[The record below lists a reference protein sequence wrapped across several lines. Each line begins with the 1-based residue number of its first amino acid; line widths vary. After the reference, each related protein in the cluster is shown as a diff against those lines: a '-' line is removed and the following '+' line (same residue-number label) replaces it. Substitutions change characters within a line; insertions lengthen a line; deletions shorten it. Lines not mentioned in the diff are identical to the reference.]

1 MDSRT
6 YWRRREELFQRQD
19 IKSDKELAKKMN
31 DVLTETSDEIQ
42 KEIDAF
48 YSRYATREGI
58 SLAEVN
64 KRVAKME
71 VDRFAKQAKEYV
83 KNKDFSDKA
92 NHELKIY
99 NLKMK
104 TSRLE
109 LLKAKVDLHLIG
121 ATSDMEGILRE
132 GAYEQALMEYE
143 RDAGILADSVQFDVE
158 KRVQQVL
165 DGSYSLKD
173 SPTFK
178 TFSDNIWLYKTEL
191 QNDLEKM
198 LVRSFTRGENP
209 RVMARELKK
218 RFDVTG
224 YQAERLARTET
235 ARLQTAIQ
243 KDSIENNG
251 IEQYEFIAEP
261 TACHLCRPLD
271 SKISKVD
278 DLVIGDNASPMHP
291 NCRCRIAPYVSSK
304 TMYDDWLK
312 AGIINKEEY
321 QSALSFKKDYD
332 TEFEKLME
340 KRNEYEKSMAKKR
353 RDRLPTDHID
363 KKKRRKV

>member
-1 MDSRT
+1 MNSRT

-31 DVLTETSDEIQ
+31 DVLTETSEEIQ

-64 KRVAKME
+64 KRVSKME
-71 VDRFAKQAKEYV
+71 IDRFAKQAKEYV

-99 NLKMK
+99 NLKMRA
-104 TSRLE
+104 SRLE
-109 LLKAKVDLHLIG
+109 LLKANIDLRLI
-121 ATSDMEGILRE
+121 ANTSGLELLLHDE
-132 GAYEQALMEYE
+132 AYSQAMLEYE
-143 RDAGILADSVQFDVE
+143 REAGILADSVQFDVE
-158 KRVQQVL
+158 KRVQNVL
-165 DGSYSLKD
+165 GGSYKLKD
-173 SPTFK
+173 VPTFR

-218 RFDVTG
+218 RFEVTG

-243 KDSIENNG
+243 KDSIESNG
-251 IEQYEFIAEP
+251 IEQYEYIAEP

-271 SKISKVD
+271 GKIYRLDKMVAGS
-278 DLVIGDNASPMHP
+278 NASPIHP
-291 NCRCRIAPYVSSK
+291 NCRCRISPYVSSK
-304 TMYDDWLK
+304 TMYDDWLR
-312 AGIINKEEY
+312 AGIIDKEEY

-332 TEFEKLME
+332 REFESLMK
-340 KRNEYEKSMAKKR
+340 KRNEYERSMQAKRKKR
-353 RDRLPTDHID
+353 RL
-363 KKKRRKV
+363 

>member
-6 YWRRREELFQRQD
+6 YWRKREELFQRQD
-19 IKSDKELAKKMN
+19 IKNDKQLAKKMN

-64 KRVAKME
+64 KRVSKME
-71 VDRFAKQAKEYV
+71 IDRFAKQAKEYV

-121 ATSDMEGILRE
+121 ATSDMESMLHD
-132 GAYEQALMEYE
+132 GAYEQAMMEYE

-158 KRVQQVL
+158 KRVQNVL
-165 DGSYSLKD
+165 DGSYKLKD
-173 SPTFK
+173 TATFA

-243 KDSIENNG
+243 KDSIESNG
-251 IEQYEFIAEP
+251 IEQYEYIAEP

-271 SKISKVD
+271 GKIYRLDKMVVGES
-278 DLVIGDNASPMHP
+278 ASPIHP

-312 AGIINKEEY
+312 AGIIDKDEY

-332 TEFEKLME
+332 SEFEALMK
-340 KRNEYEKSMAKKR
+340 KRNKYEESMQSKR
-353 RDRLPTDHID
+353 KQRRL
-363 KKKRRKV
+363 

>member
-19 IKSDKELAKKMN
+19 IKNDKELAKKMN

-48 YSRYATREGI
+48 YSRYATKEGI
-58 SLAEVN
+58 SLSEVN
-64 KRVAKME
+64 KRVSKME
-71 VDRFAKQAKEYV
+71 IDRFAKQAKEYV
-83 KNKDFSDKA
+83 KNRDFSNKA

-121 ATSDMEGILRE
+121 ATSDMESMLQD
-132 GAYEQALMEYE
+132 GAYEQAMLEYE

-158 KRVQQVL
+158 KRVQHVL

-198 LVRSFTRGENP
+198 LVRSFTRSENP

-243 KDSIENNG
+243 KDSIESNG
-251 IEQYEFIAEP
+251 IEQYEYIAEP

-271 SKISKVD
+271 GKIYRLDK
-278 DLVIGDNASPMHP
+278 LVVGENASPIHP
-291 NCRCRIAPYVSSK
+291 NCRCRISPYVSSK

-312 AGIINKEEY
+312 AGIIDKDEY

-332 TEFEKLME
+332 SEFESLMK
-340 KRNEYEKSMAKKR
+340 KRNKYEQSMQSKR
-353 RDRLPTDHID
+353 KQRRL
-363 KKKRRKV
+363 

>member
-6 YWRRREELFQRQD
+6 YWRKREELFQRQD

-31 DVLTETSDEIQ
+31 DVLTETSEEIQ

-48 YSRYATREGI
+48 YSRYATREGV

-121 ATSDMEGILRE
+121 ATSDMEGILRD
-132 GAYEQALMEYE
+132 GAYEQAMLEYE
-143 RDAGILADSVQFDVE
+143 REAGILADSVQFDVE
-158 KRVQQVL
+158 KRVKNVL

-218 RFDVTG
+218 RFKVTG

-235 ARLQTAIQ
+235 ARMQTAIQ
-243 KDSIENNG
+243 RDSLEDSG
-251 IEQYEFIAEP
+251 IKQYEYIAEP
-261 TACHLCRPLD
+261 TACKVCSAID
-271 SKISKVD
+271 GKIFNLK
-278 DLVIGDNASPMHP
+278 DLVVGKNASPMHP
-291 NCRCRIAPYVSSK
+291 SCKCRIAGCVSSDD
-304 TMYDDWLK
+304 MYKNWLDR
-312 AGIINKEEY
+312 GIISKSEY
-321 QSALSFKKDYD
+321 QSAVAFKKDFD
-332 TEFEKLME
+332 TKFEKLME
-340 KRNEYEKSMAKKR
+340 KRNKYEQSMQAKRKAR
-353 RDRLPTDHID
+353 RL
-363 KKKRRKV
+363 

>member
-6 YWRRREELFQRQD
+6 YWRKREELFQRQD
-19 IKSDKELAKKMN
+19 IKADKDLAKKMN
-31 DVLTETSDEIQ
+31 DVLKSTSDEIQ

-48 YSRYATREGI
+48 YSRYATKEGI

-64 KRVAKME
+64 KRVSKLD

-83 KNKDFSDKA
+83 KNKDFSDRA

-99 NLKMK
+99 NLKMRA
-104 TSRLE
+104 SRLE
-109 LLKAKVDLHLIG
+109 LLKANIDLRLI
-121 ATSDMEGILRE
+121 ANTSGLELLLHDE
-132 GAYEQALMEYE
+132 AYSQAMLEYE
-143 RDAGILADSVQFDVE
+143 REAGILADSVHFDVE
-158 KRVQQVL
+158 KRVQNVL
-165 DGSYSLKD
+165 DGSYKLKD
-173 SPTFK
+173 VPTFR

-198 LVRSFTRGENP
+198 LVRTFTRGENP
-209 RVMARELKK
+209 RVMARELRD
-218 RFDVTG
+218 RFKVTG

-243 KDSIENNG
+243 KDSIESNG
-251 IEQYEFIAEP
+251 IEQYEYIAEP

-271 SKISKVD
+271 GKISKVD

-291 NCRCRIAPYVSSK
+291 NCRCRIAPYVSGK
-304 TMYDDWLK
+304 AMYDNWLK

-321 QSALSFKKDYD
+321 QSAVAFKRDYD
-332 TEFEKLME
+332 TKFEKLME
-340 KRNEYEKSMAKKR
+340 KRNKYEQSMQSKR
-353 RDRLPTDHID
+353 KARRL
-363 KKKRRKV
+363 

>member
-1 MDSRT
+1 MNSRT
-6 YWRRREELFQRQD
+6 YWRKREELFQRQD
-19 IKSDKELAKKMN
+19 IKNDKQLAKKMN

-48 YSRYATREGI
+48 YSRYATKEGI
-58 SLAEVN
+58 SLTEVN
-64 KRVAKME
+64 KRVSKLD

-83 KNKDFSDKA
+83 KNKDFSDRA

-99 NLKMK
+99 NLKMRA
-104 TSRLE
+104 SRLE
-109 LLKAKVDLHLIG
+109 LLKANIDLRLI
-121 ATSDMEGILRE
+121 ANTSGLELLLHNE
-132 GAYEQALMEYE
+132 AYSQAMLEYE
-143 RDAGILADSVQFDVE
+143 REAGILADSVQFDVE
-158 KRVQQVL
+158 KRVQNVL
-165 DGSYSLKD
+165 DGSYKLKD
-173 SPTFK
+173 TATFQ

-218 RFDVTG
+218 RFEVTG

-243 KDSIENNG
+243 KDSIESNG
-251 IEQYEFIAEP
+251 IEQYEYIAEP

-271 SKISKVD
+271 GKIYRLDK
-278 DLVIGDNASPMHP
+278 LVVGENASPIHP
-291 NCRCRIAPYVSSK
+291 SCRCRISPYVSSK

-312 AGIINKEEY
+312 AGIIDKDEY
-321 QSALSFKKDYD
+321 QSATAFKKDYD
-332 TEFEKLME
+332 SEFEALMK
-340 KRNEYEKSMAKKR
+340 KRNKYEQSMQSKR
-353 RDRLPTDHID
+353 KQRRL
-363 KKKRRKV
+363 